1 MSFPSAALPYS
12 ASVQFYGSTL
22 QIPLLNPNTLTITQQ
37 EYAHDTAVM
46 QFWGGDVEDAALASG
61 TPMALSF
68 GSLGGTRSFYG
79 YVNHATRTNTAS
91 SLARTLT
98 DRNAVTVTCV
108 GASWPMKA
116 VGTQGW
122 SSVTVSQIAEGIAS
136 EFHFSTQVAP
146 DKTLWPS
153 RQMSGNTYW
162 QFCVGLAQL
171 IGYTF
176 YVSGTQLVC
185 KPRNTNPAALPTVT
199 AIYDY
204 KTNPAGIIS
213 FIPTL
218 GANSPSGGQL
228 ATRQLA
234 GVNPRTTQLVFSQ
247 VSGSPSP
254 TSLGGVVNS
263 PPFTQVHHATIN
275 SQQEANAVTNGAGAL
290 NQLYLTATAQVSG
303 NAMISQGSLVYI
315 QNANGSQ
322 NGLWFVTKAVHSLTP
337 TSFVTDLTLGR
348 DSLGGAPSLSILPQI
363 QVPAATT
370 LRNQVWVAA

>member
-46 QFWGGDVEDAALASG
+46 QFWGGNVEDAALASG
-61 TPMALSF
+61 TPMLLSF
-68 GSLGGTRSFYG
+68 GNLGGTRSFYG
-79 YVNHATRTNTAS
+79 YVNHATRTNVSS

-108 GASWPMKA
+108 GASWPMKQ
-116 VGTQGW
+116 VGTQSW
-122 SSVTVSQIAEGIAS
+122 SNVTVPQIVESIASQFHLSSQISSDA
-136 EFHFSTQVAP
+136 TV
-146 DKTLWPS
+146 WPV
-153 RQMSGNTYW
+153 RQMSGQTYW

-176 YVSGTQLVC
+176 YPSGTQLVC
-185 KPRNTNPAALPTVT
+185 QPRNTNPAAMPTV
-199 AIYDY
+199 AAVYDY
-204 KTNPAGIIS
+204 KTNPGAIVS

-218 GANSPSGGQL
+218 GATSPAGGQL

-234 GVNPRTTQLVFSQ
+234 GVNPRTSQVVFSQ
-247 VSGSPSP
+247 VSGNPSP
-254 TSLGGVVNS
+254 TLLGSAIDS
-263 PPFTQVHHATIN
+263 PPFNLLQHGTVN
-275 SQQEANAVTNGAGAL
+275 SQQEANAVVGGAGAL
-290 NQLYLTATAQVSG
+290 NQLYLTATAQVTG

-322 NGLWFVTKAVHSLTP
+322 NGLWFVIKAVHSLTP

-348 DSLGGAPSLSILPQI
+348 DSLGGANSLAALPQT
-363 QVPAATT
+363 QVPATSM
-370 LRNQVWVAA
+370 LRNQTWVAA